1 MARVKS
7 TPNVKRIFS
16 PPKPFDGFFE
26 RLAALPPLLPLLPPP
41 CLSPTTAAL
50 AAALAAAAALL

>member
-26 RLAALPPLLPLLPPP
+26 RLAA
-41 CLSPTTAAL
+41 AI
-50 AAALAAAAALL
+50 AAAGAAALL